1 MKPEIHARN
10 SAWRSRPMPEPHAA
24 IRVARR
30 FHASP
35 ARVFDAWL
43 DPAIAR
49 RWLFATATCPIEQ
62 MQIDAR
68 VGGSFR
74 FVEERYGE
82 DVNYRGEYTEIV
94 PHRRLSFI
102 LATDRPAPRHARARR
117 GVAAEGRRIGVD
129 AGASGRATGTR
140 VAHPRALDRHAVRTR
155 GHARFARV
163 VIATKPTK
171 ENIPCNT
178 C

>member
-1 MKPEIHARN
+1 
-10 SAWRSRPMPEPHAA
+10 MPEPHAA

-74 FVEERYGE
+74 FVEQRYGE
-82 DVNYRGEYTEIV
+82 DVDYRGEYTEIA

-102 LATDRPAPRHARARR
+102 LATDCDHRHLVTRVRVDVSPLKSDGSALTLVHQDVPREHASHTRARW
-117 GVAAEGRRIGVD
+117 IGMLYGL
-129 AGASGRATGTR
+129 GATLDLL
-140 VAHPRALDRHAVRTR
+140 ALS
-155 GHARFARV
+155 
-163 VIATKPTK
+163 
-171 ENIPCNT
+171 
-178 C
+178 

>member
-1 MKPEIHARN
+1 MKPEIHARS
-10 SAWRSRPMPEPHAA
+10 SAWRSPPMPEPHAA
-24 IRVARR
+24 IRVGRR

-82 DVNYRGEYTEIV
+82 DVDYRGEYTEIV
-94 PHRRLSFI
+94 RHRRLSFI
-102 LATDRPAPRHARARR
+102 LATDRHLVTRVRVEVLPRKCDGSALTLVHQDVPREYASHTRARW
-117 GVAAEGRRIGVD
+117 IGMLYGL
-129 AGASGRATGTR
+129 GATLDLL
-140 VAHPRALDRHAVRTR
+140 ALS
-155 GHARFARV
+155 
-163 VIATKPTK
+163 
-171 ENIPCNT
+171 
-178 C
+178 

>member
-1 MKPEIHARN
+1 
-10 SAWRSRPMPEPHAA
+10 MPEPHAA

-74 FVEERYGE
+74 FVEQRYGE
-82 DVNYRGEYTEIV
+82 DVDYRGEYTEIA

-102 LATDRPAPRHARARR
+102 LATDRDRHLVTRVRVDVSPLKSDGSALTLVHQDVPREYASHTRARWV
-117 GVAAEGRRIGVD
+117 GMLYGL
-129 AGASGRATGTR
+129 GATLDLL
-140 VAHPRALDRHAVRTR
+140 ALS
-155 GHARFARV
+155 
-163 VIATKPTK
+163 
-171 ENIPCNT
+171 
-178 C
+178 

>member
-1 MKPEIHARN
+1 MKPEIHPRS
-10 SAWRSRPMPEPHAA
+10 SAWRSRPMPERRAA

-30 FHASP
+30 FRASP

-74 FVEERYGE
+74 FVEQRYGE

-102 LATDRPAPRHARARR
+102 LATDRNRHLVTRVRVEVSPLKSDGSALTLVHQDVPREHASHTRARW
-117 GVAAEGRRIGVD
+117 IGMLYGL
-129 AGASGRATGTR
+129 GATLDLL
-140 VAHPRALDRHAVRTR
+140 ALS
-155 GHARFARV
+155 
-163 VIATKPTK
+163 
-171 ENIPCNT
+171 
-178 C
+178 

>member
-1 MKPEIHARN
+1 
-10 SAWRSRPMPEPHAA
+10 MPEPHAA

-74 FVEERYGE
+74 FVEQRYGE
-82 DVNYRGEYTEIV
+82 DVDYRGEYTEIV

-102 LATDRPAPRHARARR
+102 LATDRNRHLVTRVRVEVSPLKSDGSALTLVHQDVPREYASHTRARWV
-117 GVAAEGRRIGVD
+117 GMLYGL
-129 AGASGRATGTR
+129 GATLDLL
-140 VAHPRALDRHAVRTR
+140 ALS
-155 GHARFARV
+155 
-163 VIATKPTK
+163 
-171 ENIPCNT
+171 
-178 C
+178 